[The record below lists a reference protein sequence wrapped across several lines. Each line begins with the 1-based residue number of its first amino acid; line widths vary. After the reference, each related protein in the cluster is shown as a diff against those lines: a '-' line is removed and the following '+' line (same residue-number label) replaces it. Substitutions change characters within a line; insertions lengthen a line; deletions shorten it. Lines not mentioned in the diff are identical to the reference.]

1 MQRVADEEREAMGVI
16 SLKTLLAAEGAKTI
30 FVCKLPG
37 ADPNPKFSTVMDY
50 TASMSGTQCF
60 LLDIVSHDGFV
71 PPEGAEEMIG
81 VVRKAQHGWFPA
93 ANRFALA
100 PTELQLLK
108 ADIATICET
117 FDNVF
122 VRIEGVVRVGG
133 TFFDQLLELSGA
145 VLLLVGEGSTPRRDF
160 AFARRHLMSSGKR
173 VMAIAT
179 GAGARRVKADME
191 VMS

>member
-1 MQRVADEEREAMGVI
+1 MAFAEAMD
-16 SLKTLLAAEGAKTI
+16 
-30 FVCKLPG
+30 F
-37 ADPNPKFSTVMDY
+37 
-50 TASMSGTQCF
+50 TATMSGARSF
-60 LLDIVSHDGFV
+60 LLDVVSQTDFS
-71 PPEGAEEMIG
+71 PPDGAEEMIG
-81 VVRKAQHGWFPA
+81 VVRSGQRGWFPA

-100 PTELQLLK
+100 PTELPLLK

>member
-1 MQRVADEEREAMGVI
+1 M
-16 SLKTLLAAEGAKTI
+16 
-30 FVCKLPG
+30 
-37 ADPNPKFSTVMDY
+37 
-50 TASMSGTQCF
+50 
-60 LLDIVSHDGFV
+60 
-71 PPEGAEEMIG
+71 
-81 VVRKAQHGWFPA
+81 
-93 ANRFALA
+93 
-100 PTELQLLK
+100 
-108 ADIATICET
+108 
-117 FDNVF
+117 F

>member
-1 MQRVADEEREAMGVI
+1 MVVY
-16 SLKTLLAAEGAKTI
+16 S
-30 FVCKLPG
+30 
-37 ADPNPKFSTVMDY
+37 S
-50 TASMSGTQCF
+50 SGTFLRFHFFSNAFVILRFSREIARNSLADRYPASF

-133 TFFDQLLELSGA
+133 TFFDQLLEMSDA
-145 VLLLVGEGSTPRRDF
+145 VLLMVGAGKTPRSAF
-160 AFARRHLMSSGKR
+160 AFARRHLKSSGKL

-179 GAGARRVKADME
+179 DSSPKRVRKDME
-191 VMS
+191 VLS